1 MQPVDTPAIVYCG
14 EAIKRWRSQAIDEN
28 SQVGSVALRLL
39 SHDIVTPKGVL
50 LLAVCDAS
58 ATREDL

>member
-1 MQPVDTPAIVYCG
+1 MD
-14 EAIKRWRSQAIDEN
+14 DN
-28 SQVGSVALRLL
+28 SQVDSVAIRLL

-58 ATREDL
+58 ATREDLWASSRGNLPIEKYMW

>member
-14 EAIKRWRSQAIDEN
+14 GAIKRCRSQVMDDN
-28 SQVGSVALRLL
+28 SQVDSVALRLL